1 MRMLRTSHNLYNI
14 YESHPQSLERYV
26 HLSEKIQKTEEK
38 FSPKL
43 PFEQFFNKINS
54 QISKNRESG
63 ENKEKIRALFWAKK
77 EEKEE
82 EILQVGRVPGKG
94 RRKNGFSLLSMLLA
108 YLRISLIPDMLRN
121 TGVS

>member
-14 YESHPQSLERYV
+14 YESHPQSLEHHA

-43 PFEQFFNKINS
+43 LLEQFFNKINS

-63 ENKEKIRALFWAKK
+63 ENKEKLRALFLAKK

-82 EILQVGRVPGKG
+82 EITPGGTGAGDRGGGRKKATGKEAE
-94 RRKNGFSLLSMLLA
+94 S
-108 YLRISLIPDMLRN
+108 
-121 TGVS
+121 